1 MLRSYPDIQGIRLDQ
16 SLQQRYHLIQK
27 RVENCSAKH
36 LSSKK
41 KVVILGASKQQSVEA
56 IRQLYDLGITHFGEN
71 YVQDALPKIHSTAD
85 TKITWHYIGSVQA
98 NKTKLIATHFD
109 WVQSVDRLRIADRL
123 DQARS
128 QLQDNEPLNVC
139 IEVNVNNEPSKSGI
153 PITEVHDFVKSLKQ
167 FKSLRPRGLM
177 AIPGASSDVQETRQT
192 FRRLYELFATC
203 RTPENP
209 QWDTLSMGM
218 SADYHIAITEGATM
232 VRLGTALF
240 GPRK

>member
-1 MLRSYPDIQGIRLDQ
+1 MDL
-16 SLQQRYHLIQK
+16 SLQQRYHLIQQ

-36 LSSKK
+36 LSSRK

-56 IRQLYDLGITHFGEN
+56 IRQLNDLGITHFGEN
-71 YVQDALPKIHSTAD
+71 YVQDALPKIYSTAD

-98 NKTKLIATHFD
+98 NKTKLIASHFD

-128 QLQDNEPLNVC
+128 QLQDKQPLNVC
-139 IEVNVNNEPSKSGI
+139 IEVNVDNEPSKSGI

-167 FKSLRPRGLM
+167 FKSLQPRGLM
-177 AIPGASSDVQETRQT
+177 AIPNASSDIQETRQA
-192 FRRLYELFATC
+192 FRHLYELFATC

-209 QWDTLSMGM
+209 QWDTLSIGM